1 MHPWLQRCGFQHFI
15 GHFQLPS
22 ILHHTQEALTCSFF
36 FPSLSPPPQLR
47 TSSLEQSWVIQQ
59 KEQRCSSSGALSATP
74 SKPYVHPGICAKKI
88 TDITM
93 RLVVHP
99 SSSGT
104 VVFPCAC
111 AFVLICDAVVLQM
124 WPKVW
129 DTKCHTKS
137 RSNASSSSFFP
148 RN

>member
-1 MHPWLQRCGFQHFI
+1 MFKQRCAQC
-15 GHFQLPS
+15 
-22 ILHHTQEALTCSFF
+22 HTVEAV
-36 FPSLSPPPQLR
+36 R
-47 TSSLEQSWVIQQ
+47 ASWI
-59 KEQRCSSSGALSATP
+59 R
-74 SKPYVHPGICAKKI
+74 AKKI

-93 RLVVHP
+93 RLAVHP